1 MCHGVAARITKGVTA
16 LIVSAVVTIRPRL
29 AVAVASLMILALGVR
44 AVTGPEERLA
54 FKLYDDAYYYLGVA
68 KHLGAGEGSTFDGLH
83 RTNGYHPLW
92 CALLVPVLA
101 LFDGPGSGL
110 RAAAALWFALA
121 AAVPWAAFWAM
132 RRRLGDRGAATA
144 AVLFTSLPWLGLSL
158 ARPNGLE
165 TPLLALAICVVVG
178 TAERDLETNSS
189 SAFVGALSGLATLA
203 RLDAGLLAVA
213 LAIATARR
221 SLARAGLVAAGAAL
235 VAVPYLLWNQVSF
248 GHPLPVSGRV
258 LALEAEKAREAH
270 GGTLSIGN
278 AVARARIA
286 FVDIPKDVAERAL
299 HGLPPKLK
307 PLAAVVAF
315 ALIVLGLWRWREISV
330 LGLFAAL
337 HYAAYAL
344 WLWTPGEDAYRVYYF
359 LPEVLLGCV
368 LAAAGT
374 EALFERVRPA
384 KSSRAAFGI
393 VGTVIL
399 SAHAIAQAN
408 LYASGLPAEPG
419 PVSSRH
425 IYGWVREHLPAD
437 AVLGARDAGKLGW
450 FSGRR
455 VVNLDGLI
463 NDAAF
468 LNALRTDTVDAY
480 ICASPI
486 RYLLYDRPFVAT
498 KLTPTGPCRVKE
510 RGPATDDWVV
520 LEVERDP

>member
-1 MCHGVAARITKGVTA
+1 VTLRPLLA
-16 LIVSAVVTIRPRL
+16 LASVSLVIAV
-29 AVAVASLMILALGVR
+29 LGVR
-44 AVTGPEERLA
+44 ACGGPEERLA
-54 FKLYDDAYYYLGVA
+54 FKFYDDAYYYLGVA
-68 KHLGAGEGSTFDGLH
+68 KSLGAGEGSTFDGLH

-92 CALLVPVLA
+92 CAMLVPALA
-101 LFDGPGSGL
+101 VFDDPGSGL

-121 AAVPWAAFWAM
+121 AAVPWAVFWAT
-132 RRRLGDRGAATA
+132 RRRLGDLGAATA
-144 AVLFTSLPWLGLSL
+144 AVLFSTLPWLGLSL

-165 TPLLALAICVVVG
+165 TPLLALVICAVVG
-178 TAERDLETNSS
+178 TAERDLETPSS
-189 SAFVGALSGLATLA
+189 SAFVGALAGLATLA

-213 LAIATARR
+213 IVIATARR
-221 SLARAGLVAAGAAL
+221 SLRRAGLVAAGAAL
-235 VAVPYLLWNQVSF
+235 VAGPYLLWNTVSF

-286 FVDIPKDVAERAL
+286 AVDIPKDIAERAL
-299 HGLPPKLK
+299 HGLPIRPF
-307 PLAAVVAF
+307 AALVVL
-315 ALIVLGLWRWREISV
+315 ALIAIGLWRRPGLAV

-344 WLWTPGEDAYRVYYF
+344 WLWTPGEEAYRVYYF
-359 LPEVLLGCV
+359 LPEVLVGCV
-368 LAAAGT
+368 LAAAGI
-374 EALFERVRPA
+374 EALIERARPA

-408 LYASGLPAEPG
+408 IYAKDLPAQPG

-425 IYGWVREHLPAD
+425 IYGWVREHLPAG
-437 AVLGARDAGKLGW
+437 ALLGARDAGKLGW
-450 FSGRR
+450 FSGHR

-468 LNALRTDTVDAY
+468 LKALRTDTVDAY

-486 RYLLYDRPFVAT
+486 RYLLYDRPYVAT
-498 KLTPTGPCRVKE
+498 KLTEAGPCRI
-510 RGPATDDWVV
+510 RSAGTATDDWVV
-520 LEVERDP
+520 LEVVRDP